1 MRNIPG
7 RLLAVVLATGAVG
20 LAAPIAGASADVPS
34 AGFAFPS
41 LGGGLVIGGNQ
52 IGSAFCV
59 GTNRP
64 SAGGNNGS
72 TSASS
77 CGGTAY
83 QGAHYGQITY
93 GQPGVGTT
101 VINSPDTEVTSTL
114 GSITNVG

>member
-1 MRNIPG
+1 MRSIG
-7 RLLAVVLATGAVG
+7 RRFLTVVVATGAVA
-20 LAAPIAGASADVPS
+20 LAAPIAGASAEVPGGGLS
-34 AGFAFPS
+34 LPS
-41 LGGGLVIGGNQ
+41 LGGVTIGGNQ

-83 QGAHYGQITY
+83 QGAHYGQIGL
-93 GQPGVGTT
+93 GQPGMGTT
-101 VINSPDTEVTSTL
+101 VINSPFTTVTSTS
-114 GSITNVG
+114 GSITILG

>member
-1 MRNIPG
+1 MRYIRG
-7 RLLAVVLATGAVG
+7 RLVAVLVATGAVA
-20 LAAPIAGASADVPS
+20 LAAPVAGASAQVPPV
-34 AGFAFPS
+34 GFSFPS
-41 LGGGLVIGGNQ
+41 LGGLVIGGNQ

-83 QGAHYGQITY
+83 QGAHYGQITV
-93 GQPGVGTT
+93 GQPGVGTS
-101 VINSPDTEVTSTL
+101 VINSPFTTVTSTS
-114 GSITNVG
+114 GSITIIG